1 MLRNRIEE
9 GANYAPA
16 PSNNGTQ
23 RMRNRGAPY
32 QFNHGLCAPLMP
44 SVLLLISEALNRAR
58 R

>member
-9 GANYAPA
+9 VANYAPA
-16 PSNNGTQ
+16 PPNNGTQ
-23 RMRNRGAPY
+23 RTRNHGASY

-44 SVLLLISEALNRAR
+44 SVRLLVSEALNRAR